1 MTHQDNEP
9 FSFNDFTVIPGIE
22 DLDPYGL
29 GLSSRNYHYG
39 GWGYWGYWGSW
50 YHGSTTFGTNEDD
63 VLVAPKSIRRDY
75 LFGLD
80 GDDYVLGIYNDR
92 LFGQD
97 GDDVLDVTRGGF
109 NSAYGGAGDDL
120 LLGGRYDSLY
130 GGVGDDTLVVGKGVS
145 YLTGGPGS
153 DTFEIEELP
162 DWPNHITD
170 FNPRRDR
177 IVIDLDGV
185 NSSDLNL
192 VQRHYWT
199 HIRLG
204 TDTIAIVW
212 GSGLDE
218 DDIIFTHHQDVT
230 APILDAE
237 LLNDTGKSAEDG
249 VTSDGTVV
257 GKVTDDGDIVSLTA
271 QFSSNE
277 IEIELQEDGTFSL
290 NHQDLEQLYGSTLAD
305 GRRSFTLWAEDAA
318 GNISEQ
324 TISFVLDTV
333 GPVAALNLKNDT
345 GADST
350 DTVTTDPG
358 IIVNLTDSSQIVSI
372 TYGFG
377 STPVESFTELTAF
390 VQADGSLSLNREQL
404 EDINGGGFVDGNHSF
419 TIFAEDEA
427 GNLSENTISF
437 LLDTVAPTASIVNS
451 LNTTDTVIEVNYS
464 SVVSQIATENY
475 ILIFGEEEIPLE
487 RVTEIDSTTHQL
499 HLAAPLDAGEY
510 QLTITGVTDIAG
522 NLVEETAALE
532 FTVIGA
538 PVSISP
544 RSGSEMVSLTREVIV
559 NFGKKVDP
567 TTVNE
572 NTFTVIAQGEA
583 VPGRIVVS
591 STQKFATFF
600 PDSPLPASTSVRVT
614 LDGNQVMGLDG
625 VALDA
630 DGDGTAGGILTADF
644 STLSITSIE
653 GTELFGYVYDS
664 FNRDENGE
672 NIPIFGATIR
682 VDALPEAVAV
692 TDENGYFRLVNLPAP
707 VVAVHIDGTT
717 ATNAPEGFVYP
728 TVGKLLHTVPGQEIQ
743 LNHHGEEFDIFL
755 PPMAETDTQ
764 QLSPTEDVQVGLG
777 AAGIKQLQQLF
788 PEIDKSTWDLLQVTF
803 PAGSAQD
810 EAGNVAK
817 RAIVIPVNPGRL
829 PAPLPSHLNPKIVIS
844 VQAEGA
850 TNFDV
855 PAPVTFP
862 NLEGLAPGAKCL
874 LFSFNHDSGSWEV
887 VGTGTVRPDGLA
899 IVSDPG
905 TGVLAPGWHFVNE
918 ASPTDPLPPCDE
930 HDGPEHNGPVLSDE
944 GVRDYFFT
952 RDTKSF
958 TLKFTNDTVCP
969 DSGDNTLVVKLTAD
983 GPVDQFLEG
992 LPEEKLELDPGQSK
1006 TIKVEVLDMLADIP
1020 MHVADQL
1027 YAAQITVQAY
1037 QQGDPSNLLVD
1048 KKFNVARFL
1057 SVVDPEGP
1065 SNVALFV
1072 KTLADGSGGFVRK
1085 KELEYHLPTKIT
1097 TTFSNLDGPFYS
1109 EELTNGVSG
1118 SGTATLTFDPWNEG
1132 NSEGRMGIKLGD
1144 RPLQIKPIYDGEFI
1158 YVSTDYI
1165 FLKGTIVAPTTIGVS
1180 KAAFETLLR
1189 DYLTEPGNFDGE
1201 GVGTIHEASDLFKKE
1216 FSGVLPN
1223 QNPTNQQLDEAISNA
1238 GERLVSFVRQHFEP
1252 VNERGN
1258 AIRVNDEGGQL
1269 KVNWGF
1275 NSSTI
1280 PFGETVGDFPGIGA
1294 LTNDSLS
1301 KASREYIFA
1310 EELNIRPG
1318 SVKANRPIVYFNAIA
1333 SKKSFFN
1340 GPISFTEN
1348 AARIASH
1355 ELGHELGLGEAYWYV
1370 KGKTIRTYPYDI
1382 QSAGIIQ
1389 VEINRSFSQEHVL
1402 VLQAATGVAPNEVG
1416 IYHQPITTKPVRIT
1430 IKSPFKTLST
1440 LELYRRNH
1448 SLPYDIGHSVEI
1460 RSPETPLLNLS
1471 AYLDKSW
1478 NFEEVAGDGI
1488 GGDLV
1493 VESLGLKNLGLE
1505 PLVIESVTLANSN
1518 NNFLILNDLA
1528 GTILEQSDF
1537 DGPEGEVELKV
1548 LFDPLDVGDF
1558 TETLIIH
1565 TNDPESPHIIELQGR
1580 ALEPRSE
1587 IAVKWKSNNNFGGIR
1602 LGEEPRS
1609 REDFVTITN
1618 NGILPLSI
1626 TDIGMNEW
1634 GAGQFTVSG
1643 LPEDFGPD
1651 RPLLLDRGESLKLD
1665 VHFDANELGLQRGQL
1680 QIVSNDP
1687 DQPLI
1692 TKSLVGTGLPDLDN
1706 NPFPDN
1712 VRPSSKNDPELKS
1725 YLITYPT
1732 HNYIVVETGNSN
1744 IPQRTRSNAEGHY
1757 RFILPASTP
1766 YKVTLFDPL
1775 TQLVGSTQGTTAP
1788 SGEQTRLRYN
1798 PRFGASE
1805 SPDTDGDG
1813 LPDDIEFTIGTSDS
1827 NPDTD
1832 GDGIDDFQE
1841 IELGLDPLSG
1851 LVATTGIMA
1860 SLPLKGEAKAV
1871 VVENQ
1876 TAYVA
1881 TGTFGL
1887 TIVDIGQFNNPI
1899 IQGQLDLPGDATDVA
1914 VDSDLQTVVVA
1925 TNGGGLQLIDIP
1937 DPMLPSLRATLQI
1950 AANQVEIF
1958 DGIAYATEGNS
1969 LIAMDLLTGF
1979 RLPNTSLP
1987 GDGIVTGLAREG
1999 TNLYGYI
2006 SGSDTF
2012 FIVDI
2017 ADPTA
2022 IKVTGQLDLA
2032 IASSD
2037 VGVFAAD
2044 GVAYLA
2050 GSGLRTIDI
2059 SNPNNPSL
2067 IGDADLFFTARN
2079 VALNGSG
2086 LALVAAEDLG
2096 LSVYDVTDPSATD
2109 AFVAGFGTHGLAYD
2123 VAIAAGIAYVADGPG
2138 GLQII
2143 NYLPFDNQGQAP
2155 NTEITSPVEDL
2166 DPDTEGVQVIEG
2178 MDIPIISDITDDVQ
2192 VRNVELLVNGEVVG
2206 NDVSFPFE
2214 LTAVAL
2220 NQEPEATAVEVQVR
2234 ATDTGGNTA
2243 LSNVLSFQLLPEEQG
2258 PTIQNILPR
2267 DGVVLNSGLEAVTI
2281 SFDKPLAT
2289 DTVNAN
2295 TFKLL
2300 NGSGE
2305 LVPARNIQ
2313 LRSSDRLVQL
2323 TFEPLPQSDYQL
2335 VILGSSVTDRVGNA
2349 LSESDVVSEFT
2360 LEPRVTFSSYTIPL
2374 DHNLRDFIRGDI
2386 NGDEIVDLVVAGN
2399 SKTSILF
2406 GAGDGTFP
2414 ADSFL
2419 DIDLE
2424 AQLLGLGN
2432 FNGDDHL
2439 DLFSINSNNSA
2450 GVFLNDG
2457 DGTFSNEEIPV
2468 LPEELEINNPSDV
2481 VIDDLNSDG
2490 VDDVVYG
2497 DYNEGVTVLLGLGN
2511 GLFTKTNQHQFSGL
2525 TDIGLADFNQDG
2537 NLDVVASNDSSQK
2550 LSVFLGSGDGTLATG
2565 TEFSVG
2571 GYSNSV
2577 DVGDVNGDG
2586 NLDLIT
2592 GNTGYSSGSVS
2603 LLLGLGNGSFGAA
2616 TNYFEDDS
2624 VPSAALGDL
2633 DGDNDLDLLWT
2644 TDPGSA
2650 SVPTLSWRL
2659 NSGSGSFGETNQF
2672 LLGETELEQV
2682 ELADLDGDGYPDLIA
2697 LSGGSLFTFR
2707 NEI

>member
-1 MTHQDNEP
+1 ME
-9 FSFNDFTVIPGIE
+9 DFFAEEI
-22 DLDPYGL
+22 GL
-29 GLSSRNYHYG
+29 IFGSNHALLLEIGGGKLVFGGAGADIIGAAALGTGSSYRVYG
-39 GWGYWGYWGSW
+39 GTG
-50 YHGSTTFGTNEDD
+50 DD
-63 VLVAPKSIRRDY
+63 ELIGKEWDR
-75 LFGLD
+75 LFGGEGNDTLD
-80 GDDYVLGIYNDR
+80 ASAGSGNNRLYGGEGNDGILGGSNDR
-92 LFGQD
+92 LFG
-97 GDDVLDVTRGGF
+97 GM
-109 NSAYGGAGDDL
+109 
-120 LLGGRYDSLY
+120 
-130 GGVGDDTLVVGKGVS
+130 GDDTLDSTNGEENRLYGGEGDDWLLGGKRDYLVGGLGDDTLS
-145 YLTGGPGS
+145 GMGNSTLQGGEGHDQFWITSVEPPNSPNYIKDFRSGE
-153 DTFEIEELP
+153 DTIG
-162 DWPNHITD
+162 
-170 FNPRRDR
+170 
-177 IVIDLDGV
+177 IDVEQVD
-185 NSSDLNL
+185 SFSDLNL

-218 DDIIFTHHQDVT
+218 DDIIFAHHQDVT

-271 QFSSNE
+271 QFLWNE
-277 IEIELQEDGTFSL
+277 IEIELKEDGSFSL
-290 NHQDLEQLYGSTLAD
+290 NHQDLEQLYGSNLAD
-305 GRRSFTLWAEDAA
+305 GRRSFTLWAKDAA

-324 TISFVLDTV
+324 TISFVLDTT
-333 GPVAALNLKNDT
+333 PADISLDLKNDT

-377 STPVESFTELTAF
+377 STPVESFAELTAF
-390 VQADGSLSLNREQL
+390 VQADGSFSLNREQL
-404 EDINGGGFVDGNHSF
+404 EDINQASLSDGAHSL
-419 TIFAEDEA
+419 TLLVEDAA
-427 GNLSENTISF
+427 GNNTQETFSF
-437 LLDTVAPTASIVNS
+437 ILDNTAPTASIVNS

-464 SVVSQIATENY
+464 SAVSQIATENY

-630 DGDGTAGGILTADF
+630 DGNGTAGGILTADF
-644 STLSITSIE
+644 STLSITPIE
-653 GTELFGYVYDS
+653 GTELWGYVYDS

-717 ATNAPEGFVYP
+717 ATNAPEGFGYP

-777 AAGIKQLQQLF
+777 SAGIKQLQQLF

-862 NLEGLAPGAKCL
+862 NLEGLPPGAKCL

-905 TGVLAPGWHFVNE
+905 TGIVAPGWHFVNE
-918 ASPTDPLPPCDE
+918 GSESDPPPCDE
-930 HDGPEHNGPVLSDE
+930 SVTVDPVASHQGLT
-944 GVRDYFFT
+944 DYYFA
-952 RDTKSF
+952 DDDDSF
-958 TLKFTNDTVCP
+958 TLTFSNTAQRP
-969 DSGDNTLVVKLTAD
+969 ASGNPCININPLIVKLAAD
-983 GPVDQFLEG
+983 GPVAEFLEG
-992 LPEEKLELDPGQSK
+992 LGRQTTLTLMPGIREEI
-1006 TIKVEVLDMLADIP
+1006 TVEVKDLLP
-1020 MHVADQL
+1020 NFTTYTADQF
-1027 YAAQITVQAY
+1027 YAAQIQVEAY
-1037 QQGDPSNLLVD
+1037 KQGDPSNLLID
-1048 KKFNVARFL
+1048 EKINVARFL
-1057 SVVDPEGP
+1057 SVVDPLP
-1065 SNVALFV
+1065 PYTASHFV
-1072 KTLADGSGGFVRK
+1072 KTLADGAGNFVRK
-1085 KELEYHLPTKIT
+1085 KEFEYHLPSNVFTTFTLPTSDSNAALFDLGQLANGVNNNGTATWTFDPPRISDSTGRETFNTNVNIFIDGESFSASQNFAIEGEAIAPATIGVNKSGFEAQLRRYLITPNYFNGDPNFIQASQAFRDEFRTVLPQNNPTEEQLNQAISEAGTALVAAVALDLSSANVGGTGFIVEQESGDITIEWKDEILVNGNSVYGIADSIDADRFNLEVFLPEPRWPNAAKEYIFSQNLNKRKENFVSVAFDINTYFTGGPNGT
-1097 TTFSNLDGPFYS
+1097 TTFAQFV
-1109 EELTNGVSG
+1109 TNVVNHEIGHAFG
-1118 SGTATLTFDPWNEG
+1118 LNE
-1132 NSEGRMGIKLGD
+1132 S
-1144 RPLQIKPIYDGEFI
+1144 Y
-1158 YVSTDYI
+1158 YVSPLTGVFDI
-1165 FLKGTIVAPTTIGVS
+1165 FPSGVM
-1180 KAAFETLLR
+1180 
-1189 DYLTEPGNFDGE
+1189 
-1201 GVGTIHEASDLFKKE
+1201 
-1216 FSGVLPN
+1216 FSG
-1223 QNPTNQQLDEAISNA
+1223 DSNA
-1238 GERLVSFVRQHFEP
+1238 GKR
-1252 VNERGN
+1252 N
-1258 AIRVNDEGGQL
+1258 
-1269 KVNWGF
+1269 
-1275 NSSTI
+1275 
-1280 PFGETVGDFPGIGA
+1280 
-1294 LTNDSLS
+1294 
-1301 KASREYIFA
+1301 FA
-1310 EELNIRPG
+1310 N
-1318 SVKANRPIVYFNAIA
+1318 
-1333 SKKSFFN
+1333 
-1340 GPISFTEN
+1340 
-1348 AARIASH
+1348 H
-1355 ELGHELGLGEAYWYV
+1355 ELLTLRAAIGLAPNPNTGENLDDAITQYRDKFNLPDNILGISPRRNPSPLLRVTVDSEFAQYSSSSNQKILSLRNSRIIFGTVLADGMDGE
-1370 KGKTIRTYPYDI
+1370 
-1382 QSAGIIQ
+1382 Q
-1389 VEINRSFSQEHVL
+1389 VL
-1402 VLQAATGVAPNEVG
+1402 VPL
-1416 IYHQPITTKPVRIT
+1416 
-1430 IKSPFKTLST
+1430 T
-1440 LELYRRNH
+1440 LENVGEEPLILDTIELMEGINGI
-1448 SLPYDIGHSVEI
+1448 SIVESNPAGSI
-1460 RSPETPLLNLS
+1460 LDAGESTTLNL
-1471 AYLDKSW
+1471 
-1478 NFEEVAGDGI
+1478 
-1488 GGDLV
+1488 
-1493 VESLGLKNLGLE
+1493 
-1505 PLVIESVTLANSN
+1505 
-1518 NNFLILNDLA
+1518 
-1528 GTILEQSDF
+1528 
-1537 DGPEGEVELKV
+1537 
-1548 LFDPLDVGDF
+1548 LFDPVEIGDF
-1558 TETLIIH
+1558 RDTLII
-1565 TNDPESPHIIELQGR
+1565 NSNYLPYIID
-1580 ALEPRSE
+1580 LEGKGITPYGDISLSLSG
-1587 IAVKWKSNNNFGGIR
+1587 IDKNHNNFGGLR
-1602 LGEEPRS
+1602 LGEEPKTI
-1609 REDFVTITN
+1609 ENFATITN
-1618 NGILPLSI
+1618 IGGGPLSI
-1626 TDIGMNEW
+1626 RDIRMNEW
-1634 GAGQFTVSG
+1634 GAGQFTISG
-1643 LPEDFGPD
+1643 LPEEFNSNN
-1651 RPLLLDRGESLKLD
+1651 PLILEPEESFQLDL
-1665 VHFDANELGLQRGQL
+1665 HFDANILGLQRGQL
-1680 QIVSNDP
+1680 QIVSDDP
-1687 DQPLI
+1687 DTPLA
-1692 TKSLVGTGLPDLDN
+1692 TQSVVGTGLSDTDSIYNLGNIGNDY
-1706 NPFPDN
+1706 
-1712 VRPSSKNDPELKS
+1712 VVVQTKNSD
-1725 YLITYPT
+1725 
-1732 HNYIVVETGNSN
+1732 
-1744 IPQRTRSNAEGHY
+1744 IPQRTISNTEGYY
-1757 RFILPASTP
+1757 RFILPAET
-1766 YKVTLFDPL
+1766 YFKLTLFDPE
-1775 TQLVGSTQGTTAP
+1775 TGLVSYHSNTSSP
-1788 SGEQTRLRYN
+1788 SGQPTKFNHPSYRPSQY
-1798 PRFGASE
+1798 
-1805 SPDTDGDG
+1805 PDTDGDG
-1813 LPDDIEFTIGTSDS
+1813 LPKDIEFTMGTSDS

-1841 IELGLDPLSG
+1841 IKLGLDPLGG

-1860 SLPLKGEAKAV
+1860 SLPLQGEAKAV

-1950 AANQVEIF
+1950 AANQVEIL

-1999 TNLYGYI
+1999 THLYGYI

-2012 FIVDI
+2012 FVVDI

-2022 IKVTGQLDLA
+2022 IKVTGQLHLPT
-2032 IASSD
+2032 SSSN
-2037 VGVFAAD
+2037 VGVFAANSL
-2044 GVAYLA
+2044 AYLT
-2050 GSGLRTIDI
+2050 GGGLHTVDV
-2059 SNPNNPSL
+2059 SDPNNPSL
-2067 IGDADLFFTARN
+2067 ISDADLAETARN

-2109 AFVAGFGTHGLAYD
+2109 AFVAGFETHGLAYD

-2143 NYLPFDNQGQAP
+2143 NYLPFDNQGEAP

-2166 DPDTEGVQVIEG
+2166 DPDTEGFQVIEG

-2300 NGSGE
+2300 NGSGL
-2305 LVPARNIQ
+2305 LVPAKNIQ

-2360 LEPRVTFSSYTIPL
+2360 LETRVTFSSYTIPL
-2374 DHNLRDFIRGDI
+2374 DDNLRDFIPGDV
-2386 NGDEIVDLVVAGN
+2386 NGDEIVDLVVAGD
-2399 SKTSILF
+2399 SKTSILL

-2432 FNGDDHL
+2432 FNSDDHL
-2439 DLFSINSNNSA
+2439 DLFSI
-2450 GVFLNDG
+2450 G
-2457 DGTFSNEEIPV
+2457 
-2468 LPEELEINNPSDV
+2468 
-2481 VIDDLNSDG
+2481 
-2490 VDDVVYG
+2490 
-2497 DYNEGVTVLLGLGN
+2497 
-2511 GLFTKTNQHQFSGL
+2511 
-2525 TDIGLADFNQDG
+2525 
-2537 NLDVVASNDSSQK
+2537 
-2550 LSVFLGSGDGTLATG
+2550 
-2565 TEFSVG
+2565 
-2571 GYSNSV
+2571 
-2577 DVGDVNGDG
+2577 
-2586 NLDLIT
+2586 
-2592 GNTGYSSGSVS
+2592 
-2603 LLLGLGNGSFGAA
+2603 
-2616 TNYFEDDS
+2616 
-2624 VPSAALGDL
+2624 
-2633 DGDNDLDLLWT
+2633 
-2644 TDPGSA
+2644 
-2650 SVPTLSWRL
+2650 
-2659 NSGSGSFGETNQF
+2659 
-2672 LLGETELEQV
+2672 
-2682 ELADLDGDGYPDLIA
+2682 
-2697 LSGGSLFTFR
+2697 
-2707 NEI
+2707 